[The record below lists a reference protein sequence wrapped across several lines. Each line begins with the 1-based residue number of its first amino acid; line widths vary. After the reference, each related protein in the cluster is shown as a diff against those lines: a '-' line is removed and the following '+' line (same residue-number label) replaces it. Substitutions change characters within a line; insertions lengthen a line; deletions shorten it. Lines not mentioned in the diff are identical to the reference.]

1 MKTKTMKSAA
11 IALSLS
17 TIVLSG
23 CAIQSADGNSAPAP
37 APVSLAGIQ
46 GKLYG
51 GQQPIAGAAVQLYQ
65 AGTTGYGSGAAAL
78 VAGDGVTTNASGQF
92 SLTGQY
98 QCTLGTQVYVVSTGG
113 NPGAGINNAATLMAG
128 LGLCDNLSSSTYINM
143 NEATTVA
150 TVWAL
155 APFMNGVIVGA
166 PSTNTA
172 GLATAFSDINT
183 LVNIA
188 SGQAN
193 AQSPAGN
200 GVVPVSQIYTLA
212 NIIAACVNSTGA
224 GDSGGCDHLFSYAQ
238 PSGSS
243 LPQDTV
249 SAALD
254 IARNPSHNVN
264 NLLAL
269 SSTFSPFQPSLATAP
284 DLTIAVTYTGNGLSS
299 PSGFAIDAAGNV
311 WAANAGNNSV
321 TEISHAGAPLSGSTG
336 FTPGSLNAPS
346 AIAIDT
352 AANVWIANAGN
363 STLTELSSTGA
374 NQSGSPFSGGGLS
387 TPSSVAIDG
396 LGNIWLAN
404 SGNNSASEFSSTGAA
419 LSPGGSGYP
428 AVGASAPV
436 GIAINPH

>member
-1 MKTKTMKSAA
+1 MKTIAMKSTA

-17 TIVLSG
+17 TILLSG
-23 CAIQSADGNSAPAP
+23 CAIQSADGNSGPAP
-37 APVSLAGIQ
+37 ISLSGIQ
-46 GKLYG
+46 GKVYG
-51 GQQPIAGAAVQLYQ
+51 GQQPIVGAAIQLYQ

-78 VAGDGVTTNASGQF
+78 IAGGGVTTNASGQF

-113 NPGAGINNAATLMAG
+113 NPGAGVNNSATLLAG

-155 APFMNGVIVGA
+155 APFMNGVIIGS

-172 GLATAFSDINT
+172 GLGAAFSDINT
-183 LVNIA
+183 LVNVA

-193 AQSPAGN
+193 WQTPAGN

-212 NIIAACVNSTGA
+212 NILAACVNSTGA
-224 GDSGGCDHLFSYAQ
+224 GDNGGCDHLFSYAQ

-269 SSTFSPFQPSLATAP
+269 SSTFSPFEPSLATAA
-284 DLTIAVTYTGNGLSS
+284 DLTIAVTYTGGGLSS

-321 TEISHAGAPLSGSTG
+321 TELSHAGAPLSGSTG
-336 FTPGSLNAPS
+336 FTAGSLSAPS

-363 STLTELSSTGA
+363 STVTELSSTGA
-374 NQSGSPFSGGGLS
+374 NQTGSPFSGGGLS
-387 TPSSVAIDG
+387 APSSVAVDG

-419 LSPGGSGYP
+419 VSPSGTGYTAAGLSTT
-428 AVGASAPV
+428 V

>member
-1 MKTKTMKSAA
+1 MKTTTIKSAA

-17 TIVLSG
+17 TILLSG
-23 CAIQSADGNSAPAP
+23 CAIQSTDGKSAPALI
-37 APVSLAGIQ
+37 SLAGIQ
-46 GKLYG
+46 GKVYG
-51 GQQPIAGAAVQLYQ
+51 GQQPIVGAAIQLYQ
-65 AGTTGYGSGAAAL
+65 AGTSGYGAGATAL
-78 VAGDGVTTNASGQF
+78 IAGQGVTTNASGQF

-98 QCTLGTQVYVVSTGG
+98 QCTPGTQVYVVSTGG

-143 NEATTVA
+143 NEVTTVSS
-150 TVWAL
+150 VWAL
-155 APFMNGVIVGA
+155 APFMNGVNIGA

-172 GLATAFSDINT
+172 GLAAAFSDINT

-193 AQSPAGN
+193 GQSPAGN

-212 NIIAACVNSTGA
+212 NILAACVNSTGA
-224 GDSGGCDHLFSYAQ
+224 GDGGGCDHLFSYAQ
-238 PSGSS
+238 PSGGS
-243 LPQDTV
+243 LPQDTI
-249 SAALD
+249 SSALD

-284 DLTIAVTYTGNGLSS
+284 DLTIAVSYTGGGLSS
-299 PSGFAIDAAGNV
+299 PSGLAIDAAGNV

-321 TEISHAGAPLSGSTG
+321 TELSHAGAPLSGSTG
-336 FTPGSLNAPS
+336 FTAGSLNMPS
-346 AIAIDT
+346 GIAIDI

-363 STLTELSSTGA
+363 STLTELNSAGA

-404 SGNNSASEFSSTGAA
+404 SGNNSASEFSATGTAT
-419 LSPGGSGYP
+419 SPAGTGYTAGGL
-428 AVGASAPV
+428 SAPV
-436 GIAINPH
+436 GIAVNPR